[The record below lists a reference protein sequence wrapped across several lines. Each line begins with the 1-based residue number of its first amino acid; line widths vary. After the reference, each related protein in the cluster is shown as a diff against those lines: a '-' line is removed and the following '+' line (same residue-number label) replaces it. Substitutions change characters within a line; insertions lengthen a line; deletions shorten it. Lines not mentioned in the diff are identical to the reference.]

1 MVDAHTLT
9 FLRANTSVIEI
20 GRRSG
25 ADADPEDDELESA
38 MFRCAVVSRKHA
50 KIAFTDAGKV
60 RTPLPHVVRLIHV
73 SHRHASSIAIPTTA
87 PMFAKPARPH
97 PR

>member
-1 MVDAHTLT
+1 M
-9 FLRANTSVIEI
+9 SVIEI

-25 ADADPEDDELESA
+25 ADVDPEDDELESA

-60 RTPLPHVVRLIHV
+60 RTLDASCFASGLMHV
-73 SHRHASSIAIPTTA
+73 SRRRASSIATPTME
-87 PMFAKPARPH
+87 PMFAKLARPS